1 MIWKTGVDRRGS
13 WFDPNG
19 GDSFD
24 LIAAP
29 LPSGDL
35 DGDGTADVVV
45 RKRKTDR
52 PTAAGAEEMPGSVE
66 LISGRTGARL
76 WSTSLVT
83 ERTFMGDV
91 PEHEW
96 IEARTVAPNGTPDLI
111 VQSCADGGFR
121 LARISGREGRRVW
134 DVSTSTKLPSARPP
148 IGGSGIASPE
158 FGDFD
163 GDGWLDAAMVL
174 PSFGDGGED
183 EFTLISVSLRDGKVR
198 WSQRVGFRSGMGLL
212 GDVRVG
218 DVDGDKRPDVV
229 VLEAQGDDTSKQLV
243 VRVIDGGDGATR
255 WTWKGGQAQD
265 VPDDW
270 QAMTLA
276 NLDGTS
282 TQSVCVCYFNGRA
295 IGGTRRIAIL
305 DQHGKERVG
314 ASNDRSETRPR
325 RLTWMVTVV
334 TSWCSWRDTA
344 GTNSFASGIES

>member
-1 MIWKTGVDRRGS
+1 M
-13 WFDPNG
+13 
-19 GDSFD
+19 
-24 LIAAP
+24 
-29 LPSGDL
+29 
-35 DGDGTADVVV
+35 
-45 RKRKTDR
+45 
-52 PTAAGAEEMPGSVE
+52 
-66 LISGRTGARL
+66 
-76 WSTSLVT
+76 
-83 ERTFMGDV
+83 
-91 PEHEW
+91 
-96 IEARTVAPNGTPDLI
+96 
-111 VQSCADGGFR
+111 QSCADGGFR

-163 GDGWLDAAMVL
+163 GDGWLDVCHGAAIIRRRGRGRVHAH
-174 PSFGDGGED
+174 F
-183 EFTLISVSLRDGKVR
+183 VSLRDGKVR

-295 IGGTRRIAIL
+295 IGGTRKNRHSGSDA
-305 DQHGKERVG
+305 GKS
-314 ASNDRSETRPR
+314 A
-325 RLTWMVTVV
+325 
-334 TSWCSWRDTA
+334 
-344 GTNSFASGIES
+344 